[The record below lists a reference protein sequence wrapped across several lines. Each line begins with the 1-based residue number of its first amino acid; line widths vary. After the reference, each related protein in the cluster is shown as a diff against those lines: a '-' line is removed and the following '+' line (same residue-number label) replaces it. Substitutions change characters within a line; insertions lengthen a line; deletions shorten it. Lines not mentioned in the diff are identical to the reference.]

1 MEFQQEQS
9 KALNREARMRLGL
22 IGTLEEELAK
32 VEKTYNYLSV
42 LISAYSDLKLND
54 KLLSNLKKEIINLY
68 KYE

>member
-22 IGTLEEELAK
+22 TGTLEEELAK

-42 LISAYSDLKLND
+42 LISAYSDLELND

>member
-22 IGTLEEELAK
+22 TGTLEEELAK

-42 LISAYSDLKLND
+42 LISAYSDLELND
-54 KLLSNLKKEIINLY
+54 KLLANLKKEIINLY

>member
-22 IGTLEEELAK
+22 TGTLEEELAE

-42 LISAYSDLKLND
+42 LISEYSDLELND
-54 KLLSNLKKEIINLY
+54 KLLSNLNKEIINLY

>member
-1 MEFQQEQS
+1 
-9 KALNREARMRLGL
+9 MRLGL
-22 IGTLEEELAK
+22 TGTLEEELAK

-42 LISAYSDLKLND
+42 LISAYSDLELND

>member
-22 IGTLEEELAK
+22 TGTLEEELAK

-42 LISAYSDLKLND
+42 LISAYSDLELND
-54 KLLSNLKKEIINLY
+54 KLLSNLNKEIINLY

>member
-9 KALNREARMRLGL
+9 KALNREIRMRLGL
-22 IGTLEEELAK
+22 TGTLEEELAK

>member
-9 KALNREARMRLGL
+9 KALNRESRMRLGL
-22 IGTLEEELAK
+22 TGTLEEELAK

-54 KLLSNLKKEIINLY
+54 ELLSNLKKEIINLY
-68 KYE
+68 QYE

>member
-1 MEFQQEQS
+1 MKFQQEQS

-22 IGTLEEELAK
+22 TGTLEEELAK

-54 KLLSNLKKEIINLY
+54 ELLSNLKKEIINLY
-68 KYE
+68 QYE

>member
-9 KALNREARMRLGL
+9 KALKREARMRLGL
-22 IGTLEEELAK
+22 TGTLEEELAK

-42 LISAYSDLKLND
+42 LISAYSDLELND

>member
-22 IGTLEEELAK
+22 TGTLEEELAK
-32 VEKTYNYLSV
+32 VEKTYNYLSI

-54 KLLSNLKKEIINLY
+54 ELLSNLKKEIINLY
-68 KYE
+68 QYE

>member
-22 IGTLEEELAK
+22 TGTLEEELAK

-42 LISAYSDLKLND
+42 LISAYSDLELND

-68 KYE
+68 EYE